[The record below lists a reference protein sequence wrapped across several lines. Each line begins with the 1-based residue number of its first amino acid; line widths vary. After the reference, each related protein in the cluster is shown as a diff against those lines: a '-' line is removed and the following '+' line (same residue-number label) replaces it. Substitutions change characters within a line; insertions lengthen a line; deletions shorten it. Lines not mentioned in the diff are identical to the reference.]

1 MPLNNYYPLTKTP
14 FFEAPPIPPKKLKGI
29 EITKAHGQDTTRNAS
44 ALYIQSLKVAPSIT
58 RGGIIARK
66 TAIIPQLVYNI
77 SQTS

>member
-1 MPLNNYYPLTKTP
+1 MTKTP

-66 TAIIPQLVYNI
+66 TAIITTTGV
-77 SQTS
+77 